1 MIVPGKAACGRKI
14 GMLITMKRSM
24 NCVLLPNF
32 FFEEELQAT
41 SVLGSNASRRLAA
54 ELAPVM
60 GLVEQGSSVVD
71 RTSTGDSIPPDR
83 PSPRRI
89 VVVSETTRPTDLP
102 TVLQGIDFLT
112 IKELA
117 EHIRRESQSAAER
130 ATAWHATPWGCSEAA
145 VDVFRTAGL
154 SGDWPR
160 IDAVRLINS
169 RRFQSLFDQA
179 IEVAGTGSMN
189 TFGTLCS
196 SMTEVTAAIRDAC
209 RYSPHGWVIKAD
221 LSHASRNRILG
232 TSPACN
238 SDQLAWLT
246 ARFSSGEPVYVE
258 PWVKRISECGLQF
271 MITASDSGPSDVEFV
286 GAAEMLTDSAGHYRG
301 SVVSNSSASD
311 ASPHLFWHP
320 AIEHG
325 RQIAGKAAAA
335 GYHGPLGIDCM
346 VFQSPTDN
354 HRWLRMCHDINGRLT
369 MGRIA
374 LSLRK
379 WLKAGE
385 TGLWIHSTAE
395 FTQQNQNRID
405 EVSCSGVRIIPTSPG
420 RIGGQATKI
429 QTALFAS
436 ADPEQLSTIRTL
448 AIQSGFG
455 KKVQEPNI

>member
-1 MIVPGKAACGRKI
+1 MIIPGKAACGRKI

-83 PSPRRI
+83 PWPRRI

-311 ASPHLFWHP
+311 ASPHLFWHR

-325 RQIAGKAAAA
+325 RQIAGKAATA

>member
-1 MIVPGKAACGRKI
+1 
-14 GMLITMKRSM
+14 MLFTMERPM

-41 SVLGSNASRRLAA
+41 TVTGSKAARQLAA
-54 ELAPVM
+54 ELAPIM
-60 GLVEQGSSVVD
+60 GLLEPTNSPGD
-71 RTSTGDSIPPDR
+71 RIPPDR
-83 PSPRRI
+83 SSQRGI
-89 VVVSETTRPTDLP
+89 VLVSETTRPTEVP
-102 TVLQGIDFLT
+102 AVLHGIDFLT
-112 IKELA
+112 IDELT
-117 EHIRRESQSAAER
+117 EHIRRESQTAAEC
-130 ATAWHATPWGCSEAA
+130 ATSWHAVPWGCSAAAIEA
-145 VDVFRTAGL
+145 FRTAGL

-169 RRFQSLFDQA
+169 RRFQSEVDQA
-179 IEVAGTGSMN
+179 IEVTGTGFMN
-189 TFGTLCS
+189 SFGTLCNS
-196 SMTEVTAAIRDAC
+196 PTEVTAALRDAC
-209 RYSPHGWVIKAD
+209 RYSPQGWVIKAD

-232 TSPACN
+232 TSPGGN

-246 ARFSSGEPVYVE
+246 ARFSSGESVYVE
-258 PWVKRISECGLQF
+258 PWVKRITECGLQF
-271 MITASDSGPSDVEFV
+271 MITASDSGPSEVEFI
-286 GAAEMLTDSAGHYRG
+286 GAAEMLTDSTGHYRG
-301 SVVSNSSASD
+301 SVVSNSSASNV
-311 ASPHLFWHP
+311 STHLLWHP

-335 GYHGPLGIDCM
+335 GYRGPLGIDCM
-346 VFQSPTDN
+346 VFQSPTDD

-405 EVSCSGVRIIPTSPG
+405 EVSCGGVRIIGG
-420 RIGGQATKI
+420 RATKI

-455 KKVQEPNI
+455 KKVSAPINEIAPKRPSAGLAPSPLFPAS

>member
-1 MIVPGKAACGRKI
+1 
-14 GMLITMKRSM
+14 M

-32 FFEEELQAT
+32 FFEEELQST
-41 SVLGSNASRRLAA
+41 TVRGSKASRRLAA
-54 ELAPVM
+54 ELAPIM
-60 GLVEQGSSVVD
+60 GLLEQSSSVAE
-71 RTSTGDSIPPDR
+71 RTSPGDRKPPDR

-89 VVVSETTRPTDLP
+89 VVVSETTRPTDVP
-102 TVLQGIDFLT
+102 TVLQDIDFLT

-130 ATAWHATPWGCSEAA
+130 ATAWRATPWGCSEAA

-154 SGDWPR
+154 SGAWPR

-169 RRFQSLFDQA
+169 RRFQSLFDES

-189 TFGTLCS
+189 TFGKLCS

-232 TSPACN
+232 TSAACN
-238 SDQLAWLT
+238 NDQLTWLAT
-246 ARFSSGEPVYVE
+246 RFSSGELVYVE

-271 MITASDSGPSDVEFV
+271 MIPSSDSGSSEVEFI
-286 GAAEMLTDSAGHYRG
+286 GAVEMLTDSAGHYQG
-301 SVVSNSSASD
+301 SVVVNPEGSD
-311 ASPHLFWHP
+311 ANEPLFWRA
-320 AIEHG
+320 AIAHG
-325 RQIAGKAAAA
+325 RKIALKAAAA
-335 GYHGPLGIDCM
+335 GYRGPLGIDCM
-346 VFQSPTDN
+346 LFQSPTDD

-385 TGLWIHSTAE
+385 SGLWIHSTAE

-420 RIGGQATKI
+420 RIGGQAMKI

-436 ADPEQLSTIRTL
+436 ADPERLSTIRTL

-455 KKVQEPNI
+455 KKVQEPIT

>member
-1 MIVPGKAACGRKI
+1 
-14 GMLITMKRSM
+14 M

-41 SVLGSNASRRLAA
+41 TVSGSKIARQLAA
-54 ELAPVM
+54 ELAPIM
-60 GLVEQGSSVVD
+60 GLLEQTNSPDD
-71 RTSTGDSIPPDR
+71 RIPPER
-83 PSPRRI
+83 SSQRGI
-89 VVVSETTRPTDLP
+89 VVISETTRPTEVP
-102 TVLQGIDFLT
+102 VVLQGIDFLT
-112 IKELA
+112 IEELA
-117 EHIRRESQSAAER
+117 EHIRRESQTAAER
-130 ATAWHATPWGCSEAA
+130 ATSWYAVPWGCSEAA
-145 VDVFRTAGL
+145 IEAFRTAGL

-160 IDAVRLINS
+160 FDAVRLINS
-169 RRFQSLFDQA
+169 RRFQSVVDQA
-179 IEVAGTGSMN
+179 IEVAGTGCMN
-189 TFGTLCS
+189 SFGTLCS
-196 SMTEVTAAIRDAC
+196 SLKEVTAALRDAC

-232 TSPACN
+232 TSPACT
-238 SDQLAWLT
+238 SDQLAWLA
-246 ARFSSGEPVYVE
+246 ARFSSGESVYVE

-271 MITASDSGPSDVEFV
+271 MIAASDSGPSEVEFI
-286 GAAEMLTDSAGHYRG
+286 GAAEMLTDSTGHYRG

-311 ASPHLFWHP
+311 ASTHLFWHP

-325 RQIAGKAAAA
+325 RQIAGKAAAT
-335 GYHGPLGIDCM
+335 GYRGPLGIDCM

-385 TGLWIHSTAE
+385 TGLWIHSTSE

-405 EVSCSGVRIIPTSPG
+405 EVSCGGVRIIPTSPG

-455 KKVQEPNI
+455 KKVQEPIT